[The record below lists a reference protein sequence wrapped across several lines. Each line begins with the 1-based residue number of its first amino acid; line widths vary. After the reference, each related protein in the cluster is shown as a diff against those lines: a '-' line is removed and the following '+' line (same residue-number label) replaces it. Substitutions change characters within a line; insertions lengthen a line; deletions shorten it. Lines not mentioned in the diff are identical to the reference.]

1 MIKPYKLNESVV
13 AITKTSC
20 VYLLTC
26 VWVFCFLKVKQFNL
40 SLTLALNYTKAT
52 RIRVGLVNG
61 HFWILILRMAC
72 NLHVVETYIK
82 GISRKRCYLV
92 TSSRLINVYFTN
104 QVSILLISAEIKNW
118 KSHYFFFGSTY
129 FWSSRSQMFFKGGI
143 LKSYAIF
150 TGKHLRRSHFFIKS
164 QSVRPATLKVTP
176 MKVFYCDYCKIF
188 KNSFFHRTLPL
199 VDSITCERRSYY
211 FKIWHNY
218 FYLKILICKFWLTD
232 WLFSC
237 SQKTR
242 EGIIWFQQEQSF

>member
-104 QVSILLISAEIKNW
+104 QVSILLISAEIKKW
-118 KSHYFFFGSTY
+118 KSHFFF
-129 FWSSRSQMFFKGGI
+129 QVNLL
-143 LKSYAIF
+143 LKQLFADVFQRRCS
-150 TGKHLRRSHFFIKS
+150 KELRNIHRKTPALE
-164 QSVRPATLKVTP
+164 SVFNKVP
-176 MKVFYCDYCKIF
+176 VIQ
-188 KNSFFHRTLPL
+188 
-199 VDSITCERRSYY
+199 TCY
-211 FKIWHNY
+211 FKSNSNEGV
-218 FYLKILICKFWLTD
+218 LLWL
-232 WLFSC
+232 LQNF
-237 SQKTR
+237 
-242 EGIIWFQQEQSF
+242 